1 MKKTCIYNEIAVI
14 LQPNNHQYEETI
26 DHPNNHGH
34 RNRLYR
40 TASPVKAGLE
50 PDGRKARIRESR
62 FG

>member
-50 PDGRKARIRESR
+50 PDGRKA
-62 FG
+62 